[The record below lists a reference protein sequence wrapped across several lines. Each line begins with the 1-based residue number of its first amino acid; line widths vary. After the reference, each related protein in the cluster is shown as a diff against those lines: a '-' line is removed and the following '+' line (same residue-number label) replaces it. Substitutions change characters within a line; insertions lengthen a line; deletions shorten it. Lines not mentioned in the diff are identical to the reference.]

1 MNRNIPTP
9 AGVGIFPLGIMFRL
23 TLRPIQSPTQ
33 TLLVTFTLEVKHRHH
48 DANHLAVS
56 GVKV

>member
-1 MNRNIPTP
+1 
-9 AGVGIFPLGIMFRL
+9 MFRL